1 MDIVGCEIG
10 YSIEEWDR
18 VGKGVS
24 MGRLCYHML

>member
-1 MDIVGCEIG
+1 MGNVGYKIG
-10 YSIEEWDR
+10 YSMLEWDM